1 MNNQNPNIW
10 LAYVSY
16 PVTTAVY
23 FERALKQQYNVTTIG
38 PTLPGQFIESW
49 NLENMKLP
57 IKPLDIDT
65 DSSPDLEYLIAGT
78 EKQMQPDMFLWV
90 ESVNGYYPQNLSKV
104 SIPKACY
111 FIDSHINLQRQL
123 EWAKNF
129 DFVFIAQIEYLSS
142 FKNAGIE
149 NVYWLP
155 LGCDPQIHSKKSN
168 SKLFDVGFVGSLG
181 AQQDRRYQLLS
192 KIGSRFQL
200 SYKRC
205 FWEEMS
211 EHFAQSKI
219 VFNNAILN
227 DLNMRVFEVMSTGS
241 FLLTDLAKN
250 SGQEEMFVDGEDLG
264 IYSDSDI
271 LNKVEYY
278 LKNETL
284 REKIAEHG
292 RQIVHNAHTYKHR
305 VDEIVKVA
313 LYGRKNTPDPLEWRN
328 RSVNNVKTNIPI
340 EISQPQRSFVIP
352 VLDMSPASPFNIVKL
367 LDDLAEIPGEV
378 IIIFNSLDMA
388 EKLKNHP
395 RIDYYAIMNENVG
408 VSRAWN
414 IGLNISQTP
423 VTFILNSDLHLEKQ
437 SVDRLEK
444 YLLEIKNAAIVGPQG
459 SFFHYES
466 GQDLH
471 YFDKGSF
478 NYPIEVDAVSGFF
491 FAVKTE
497 YFNSGTLKF
506 DNQYSPCYFEE
517 WDLGLQIKFAGLKS
531 YVVPVTGYEHE
542 WSGSIRALRMIRY
555 MKKEETA
562 GQIHERN
569 KKLFWKKWN
578 EKKENNKDRAHEVF
592 NSHWIEFFTEKAD
605 KLVQFNML
613 DEAGKF
619 YKQVLQIYPNSS
631 KSLYMLGK
639 IEEKKNNL
647 QAALKYYE
655 QLNAIDPEY
664 LINQND
670 AKLFA
675 ETAKDNS
682 ETTESEKFG
691 EYYENPRPEIQQLI
705 NKASKT
711 ILDVGCG
718 RGKMACE
725 IKTSLQA
732 EVWGIELVKSAAA
745 AAKDRLDHVLI
756 GKVED
761 NIGQLPD
768 KYFDSIIF
776 ADVLEHLI
784 DPLIVLASI
793 KTKLT
798 NDGEIIA
805 SIPNVRFWNV
815 VKNLLSGF
823 WEYEEAGIMDNSH
836 LRFFTRNSI
845 YSLFDK
851 AGFKIKDLYSLR
863 VPNPDLPKELLDA
876 LSKEGVNTETLNDE
890 SKDFQYLVRAVK
902 KEN

>member
-1 MNNQNPNIW
+1 MNNQTPNIW

-38 PTLPGQFIESW
+38 PTLPRQFIESW

-65 DSSPDLEYLIAGT
+65 DSSPDLEYLIAKT

-90 ESVNGYYPQNLSKV
+90 ESVNGYFPQNLSKV
-104 SIPKACY
+104 NIPKACY

-129 DFVFIAQIEYLSS
+129 DFVFIAQIEYIDS
-142 FKNAGIE
+142 FKKAGIE

-155 LGCDPQIHSKKSN
+155 LGCDLQIHSKKTDA
-168 SKLFDVGFVGSLG
+168 KLFDVGFVGSLG

-227 DLNMRVFEVMSTGS
+227 DLNMRVFEAMSTGS
-241 FLLTDLAKN
+241 FLLTDQAKN

-264 IYSDSDI
+264 IYTDSDI
-271 LNKVEYY
+271 LDKVEYY
-278 LKNETL
+278 LKNETI
-284 REKIAEHG
+284 REKIADHG

-305 VDEIVKVA
+305 VDELVKVA
-313 LYGRKNTPDPLEWRN
+313 LYGQKNTPDPLEWRD
-328 RSVNNVKTNIPI
+328 RSVNNVKTNIPT
-340 EISQPQRSFVIP
+340 EIPQPKRSFVIP

-367 LDDLAEIPGEV
+367 LDDLEEIPGEV

-414 IGLNISQTP
+414 IGLNISQAP
-423 VTFILNSDLHLEKQ
+423 VTFILNSDLHIEKQ
-437 SVDRLEK
+437 SVDLLER
-444 YLLEIKNAAIVGPQG
+444 YLLEIENAAIVGPQG

-466 GQDLH
+466 GQDLL

-491 FAVKTE
+491 FAVKTD

-517 WDLGLQIKFAGLKS
+517 WDLGLQIKLAGLKS

-555 MKKEETA
+555 LKKEETA

-569 KKLFWKKWN
+569 QKLFWKKWN
-578 EKKENNKDRAHEVF
+578 EKKEKNKDRAQIF
-592 NSHWIEFFTEKAD
+592 NSHWIEFFTGKAD
-605 KLVQFNML
+605 KLVQFGML

-619 YKQVLQIYPNSS
+619 YKQVLQIYPKSS

-670 AKLFA
+670 AKLFV

-682 ETTESEKFG
+682 DPIESEKFG

-705 NKASKT
+705 NKSSKT

-718 RGKMACE
+718 RGKMASE
-725 IKTSLQA
+725 IKTSLGS
-732 EVWGIELVKSAAA
+732 EVWGIELVKSAAVV
-745 AAKDRLDHVLI
+745 AKDRLDHVLI

-761 NIGQLPD
+761 NIRQLPD
-768 KYFDSIIF
+768 AYFDSIIF

-784 DPLIVLASI
+784 DPLIVLSSI

-845 YSLFDK
+845 YNLFDK
-851 AGFKIKDLYSLR
+851 AGLKIKDLYSLR
-863 VPNPDLPKELLDA
+863 VQSPDLPKELLDA
-876 LSKEGVNTETLNDE
+876 LSKEGVNTETLNAE
-890 SKDFQYLVRAVK
+890 SKDFQYLVRAIK
-902 KEN
+902 KDN